1 MAFDASELLGEPQVV
16 GTTVNPRGFGK
27 RKGLQ
32 QVGLVGEAML
42 AASRKSPTAE
52 TPAFGRIAYL
62 AVTERDVALIKIELG
77 AVKGKLAEVLAR
89 VPRSEIA
96 SADVGGGM
104 LNPPVT
110 IAFRDGGSWQFEVS
124 RLVKKGAQ
132 SVVNVLAAAPA

>member
-42 AASRKSPTAE
+42 AATRKSPTAE
-52 TPAFGRIAYL
+52 TPTFGRIAYL
-62 AVTERDVALIKIELG
+62 AVTERDVALIKIESG

-96 SADVGGGM
+96 R
-104 LNPPVT
+104 PT
-110 IAFRDGGSWQFEVS
+110 
-124 RLVKKGAQ
+124 
-132 SVVNVLAAAPA
+132 LAAGC